1 MDRQIQSVTVAVVA
15 ICGAAHLARCLE
27 GLAVQEDAPS
37 FDIVV
42 IYDPHLTDI
51 PRLRNSYPHVRMIA
65 NQGQHSPLELAS
77 RAIQEAPGE
86 LVLLTEDHCT
96 PCRDWVKQLCENQT
110 AEYAA
115 VGGCVETDEG
125 VSPVDWAFFYVDFFR
140 YLRPFCAG
148 PSPSLTVCN
157 VSYRRVYLE
166 AIRPLWA
173 TFFHETAIN
182 DALRERFGPLWIT
195 PHAKVRMRRHVQL
208 IDAIYERYAFGR
220 LFGCTRLEFSSR
232 GRRLYY
238 AVLAPTLPILLLGRM
253 LWKALAHRRIMS
265 MFLRSLPVLIILVLA
280 WSWGEW
286 LGYLTNRRPGSLV
299 AAPEFQD

>member
-15 ICGAAHLARCLE
+15 ICGAAHLARCLD
-27 GLAVQEDAPS
+27 GLAAQEDAPS

-42 IYDPHLTDI
+42 VYDPRLTDI
-51 PRLRNSYPHVRMIA
+51 PQLRDSYPHVRMVP

-77 RAIQEAPGE
+77 RAIQEAPGD
-86 LVLLTEDHCT
+86 LVLLTEDHCA
-96 PCRDWVKQLCENQT
+96 PCHDWVQRLCENQT
-110 AEYAA
+110 SERAA
-115 VGGCVETDEG
+115 VGGGVETDEDA
-125 VSPVDWAFFYVDFFR
+125 SPVDWAFFYVDFFR
-140 YLRPFCAG
+140 YMKPFSAG

-157 VSYRRVYLE
+157 VSYRRAYLE
-166 AIRPLWA
+166 AIRPLWE

-195 PHAKVRMRRHVQL
+195 PHANVRMRRHVRL

-220 LFGCTRLEFSSR
+220 LFGCTRLQFSSR
-232 GRRLYY
+232 GRRVYY
-238 AVLAPTLPILLLGRM
+238 AVFAPTLPILLLGRM
-253 LWKALAHRRIMS
+253 LCKALAHRRIIS
-265 MFLRSLPVLIILVLA
+265 KFLRSLPVLTMLILA

-286 LGYLTNRRPGSLV
+286 LGYLTNRRPCSLI